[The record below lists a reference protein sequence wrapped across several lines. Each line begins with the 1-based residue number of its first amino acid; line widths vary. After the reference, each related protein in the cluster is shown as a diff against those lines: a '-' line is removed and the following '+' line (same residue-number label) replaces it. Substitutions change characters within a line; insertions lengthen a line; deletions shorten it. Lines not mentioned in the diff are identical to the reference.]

1 MAGAL
6 DSEQEM
12 CVGSGHLCL
21 IAELGWVTVI
31 IVIGEYWVWVLFDAG
46 IEPRALPHTQS
57 HNCRPRAVI

>member
-1 MAGAL
+1 
-6 DSEQEM
+6 M

-46 IEPRALPHTQS
+46 IEPRALPGHTQS
-57 HNCRPRAVI
+57 RSCGPGAVV